1 MDLAE
6 TTKKIRRRIFPGES
20 LREIANNEIR
30 DFFFSGLYRLEFF
43 LMGGFAVVMLF
54 CTYLMTANGHLGT
67 NANGAITALYVVF
80 ALLGIYFF
88 CSDFVKRKRLL
99 PPKIHFVIDSF
110 IFYLMMTAIVFL
122 SGGINSPLAFPM
134 LFLMAIS
141 APLYGSMKYSVIF
154 VVIAAATYLVWA
166 VTGDE
171 VMSEFYEHILE
182 AFSLLTATVVI
193 KSEINRYSR
202 KADEYRHLSRR
213 NDDLLV
219 KMKSYSTSLEETVK
233 NKTVELSDSLKFVEA
248 SKKELENQRAAT
260 MNILDDIIEE
270 RDATSFEKDKL
281 SAILQSIGDGVM
293 VVDNRGMVTICN
305 RIAEKITGYS
315 YEEVVGKEYKES
327 FNLVYEKDGRPNDII
342 ARVFQSKRIEELTD
356 HTVLIKK
363 DGSKVP
369 VADSAAPIFNK
380 AGDVVGCI
388 IVYRD
393 VTRDREIDRQKS
405 EFVSV
410 ASHQLRTPLTSIK
423 WFLEM
428 MLDGDAG
435 AVSEEQKDLLEQVS
449 ESTER
454 MIGLVNTLLN
464 ISRIESGR
472 VKVDPQPTDLNH
484 LIETIV
490 QEQLPIA
497 SQRRVSLKVDKSDLP
512 VINIDQKLVQ
522 EVFANLLSN
531 AIKYTPAKGKVT
543 LKARIDGEYIEFAIS
558 DTGMGI
564 PEKDKEK
571 MFHKFF
577 RAENA
582 VVRET
587 EGNGMGLYVCKSIV
601 ELSGGRIWYDS
612 VENKGT
618 TFYFTLPLKGS
629 IMREGEKSLV

>member
-6 TTKKIRRRIFPGES
+6 ITQKIRRRIFPGEN

-43 LMGGFAVVMLF
+43 LMGGFAFVMLF
-54 CTYLMTANGHLGT
+54 CTYLMTVNGFLGT
-67 NANGAITALYVVF
+67 NDNGAITALYTFF

-88 CSDFVKRKRLL
+88 CSDFVKRKRLV
-99 PPKIHFVIDSF
+99 PAKIHFVIDSVV
-110 IFYLMMTAIVFL
+110 FYLMMTGIVFL
-122 SGGINSPLAFPM
+122 SGGIQSPFAFPM

-141 APLYGSMKYSVIF
+141 APLYGNMKYAIIF
-154 VVIAAATYLVWA
+154 VTISSGTYLWWA

-171 VMSEFYEHILE
+171 VASEFYEHILE
-182 AFSLLTATVVI
+182 AVSLLTATVVI
-193 KSEINRYSR
+193 KSEINRFSR
-202 KADEYRHLSRR
+202 KADEYKHLSKS

-219 KMKSYSTSLEETVK
+219 KMKNYSISLEATVK
-233 NKTVELSDSLKFVEA
+233 SKTAELSDSLKFVEA
-248 SKKELENQRAAT
+248 SKRELENQRAAT

-270 RDATSFEKDKL
+270 RNATSFEKDKL
-281 SAILQSIGDGVM
+281 GAILQSIGDGVM
-293 VVDNRGMVTICN
+293 VVDDKGEVTICN

-315 YEEVVGKEYKES
+315 YDEVAGKHYNDFFK
-327 FNLVYEKDGRPNDII
+327 LVYEKDGKPNDII
-342 ARVFQSKRIEELTD
+342 ARVFKTKRIEELTD

-435 AVSEEQKDLLEQVS
+435 VVSEEQKELLEQVS

-484 LIETIV
+484 LIEGIV

-497 SQRRVSLKVDKSDLP
+497 TQRGVSLKVTKPELP
-512 VINIDQKLVQ
+512 TISIDQKLVQ

-531 AIKYTPAKGKVT
+531 AIKYTPTKGKVA
-543 LKARIDGEYIEFAIS
+543 LKAKIDGEYIQFAIS

>member
-1 MDLAE
+1 MVTSSKL
-6 TTKKIRRRIFPGES
+6 TTIRRRLFPGET
-20 LREIANNEIR
+20 LQEIITKELQ
-30 DFFFSGLYRLEFF
+30 DFFFTGLFRLEFF
-43 LMGGFAVVMLF
+43 LMGGFSVVMLF
-54 CTYLMTANGHLGT
+54 LSYQLIINSHIAVGGRQGALDLYFSYAILG
-67 NANGAITALYVVF
+67 A
-80 ALLGIYFF
+80 YFF
-88 CSDFVKRKRLL
+88 CSDFVKRKQLL
-99 PPKIHFVIDSF
+99 PEKPHFIIDSA
-110 IFYLMMTAIVFL
+110 IFYFLMSIIVYL
-122 SGGINSPLAFPM
+122 TGGINSPLAFPM
-134 LFLMAIS
+134 LFLMSIS
-141 APLYGSMKYSVIF
+141 APLYGSMKYAVAF
-154 VVIAAATYLVWA
+154 VGIACVTYLSWA
-166 VTGDE
+166 VIGDDLTL
-171 VMSEFYEHILE
+171 EFYGHILE
-182 AFSLLTATVVI
+182 AFSLMIATIII
-193 KSEINRYSR
+193 KSEINRFAK
-202 KADEYRHLSRR
+202 KAEEYKSLTRQNDE
-213 NDDLLV
+213 LLA
-219 KMKSYSTSLEETVK
+219 KMKDYNESLESTVK
-233 NKTVELSDSLKFVEA
+233 HKTTELSDSLKLVEA
-248 SKKELENQRAAT
+248 SKKEIENQRAAT

-270 RDATSFEKDKL
+270 RNATSFEKDKL

-293 VVDNRGMVTICN
+293 VVDEKGVVTICN
-305 RIAEKITGYS
+305 RVAEKITGYS
-315 YEEVVGKEYKES
+315 YDEVAGKNYSEFFK
-327 FNLVYEKDGRPNDII
+327 LVYEKDGQPNDII
-342 ARVFQSKRIEELTD
+342 AKVFKTRKIEELTD
-356 HTVLIKK
+356 HTVLIRK
-363 DGSKVP
+363 DGNKVP
-369 VADSAAPIFNK
+369 VADSAAPIFSK
-380 AGDVVGCI
+380 SGEVVGCI

-393 VTRDREIDRQKS
+393 VTREREIDRQKS

-435 AVSEEQKDLLEQVS
+435 TVSDEQKELLEQVS

-472 VKVDPQPTDLNH
+472 VKVDPRPTDLNH

-497 SQRRVSLKVDKSDLP
+497 TQRGVGLKVSKPELP
-512 VINIDQKLVQ
+512 VISIDQKLVQ

-531 AIKYTPAKGKVT
+531 AIKYTPNKGKVA
-543 LKARIDGEYIEFAIS
+543 LKARLDGEFIEFTIS

-564 PEKDKEK
+564 PDKDKDK